1 MKKLILLA
9 TLFSFSS
16 FAANNSKSLTK
27 QVTPKEDLG
36 LPKIEVKTE
45 SIKGVTTWVL
55 KDQNIQAGKTYLL
68 SAKHDLATGP
78 AEHGLEIKDFGV
90 KTSVKRGV
98 EYKILVNVP
107 AEKKGEIKVSCFLHP
122 KHKEAILIVK

>member
-107 AEKKGEIKVSCFLHP
+107 AEKKGEIKVTCFLHP
-122 KHKEAILIVK
+122 KHKEATLIVK

>member
-1 MKKLILLA
+1 MKKLFLLA

-16 FAANNSKSLTK
+16 FAAKSVTKESSSKD
-27 QVTPKEDLG
+27 ELG
-36 LPKIEVKTE
+36 LPKIEVQTE
-45 SIKGVTTWVL
+45 SINGVTTWVL
-55 KDQNIQAGKTYLL
+55 KDKNIKAGTTYLL

-107 AEKKGEIKVSCFLHP
+107 ADKKGEVKISCFLHP
-122 KHKEAILIVK
+122 KHKEATLIVK

>member
-1 MKKLILLA
+1 MKKLFLLA
-9 TLFSFSS
+9 SFISFST
-16 FAANNSKSLTK
+16 FAAKSSKPLSDK
-27 QVTPKEDLG
+27 VSAKEELG

-45 SIKGVTTWVL
+45 SIQGVTTWVL
-55 KDQNIQAGKTYLL
+55 KNQNIEAGKTYVL

-78 AEHGLEIKDFGV
+78 VEHGLEIKDFGV

-107 AEKKGEIKVSCFLHP
+107 ADKKGEIKVSCFLHP
-122 KHKEAILIVK
+122 KHKEATLIVK

>member
-1 MKKLILLA
+1 MKKLFLLA

-122 KHKEAILIVK
+122 KHKEEILIVK

>member
-1 MKKLILLA
+1 MKKLFLLA
-9 TLFSFSS
+9 TLFSLSS
-16 FAANNSKSLTK
+16 FAAKSITKATSSK
-27 QVTPKEDLG
+27 EELG

-45 SIKGVTTWVL
+45 SIQGVTTWVL
-55 KDQNIQAGKTYLL
+55 KNQNIESGKTYVL

-78 AEHGLEIKDFGV
+78 VEHGLEIKDFGV

-107 AEKKGEIKVSCFLHP
+107 ADKKGEIKVSCFLHP
-122 KHKEAILIVK
+122 KHKEATLIVK